1 MDQIIITSDRDA
13 VRKVKQYFPTFDDT
27 AAERLKKGAII
38 RYLREQE
45 PYKEAFEKEYR
56 RQWIKNSLDIY
67 HMLLESSSGECQPR
81 SASKTN
87 SVENKAHLEFYLSY
101 STIPIVKMNRNR
113 GSNLAHYNCKGRDR
127 YLDIPAALNK
137 IKWIIVDKYQDQLEV

>member
-13 VRKVKQYFPTFDDT
+13 VRKVKQYFPTFDEP

-56 RQWIKNSLDIY
+56 RQWLKNSLDIY
-67 HMLLESSSGECQPR
+67 HMLLESGRDESRLSSGL
-81 SASKTN
+81 KVD
-87 SVENKAHLEFYLSY
+87 SVEDKAHMEFYLSY
-101 STIPIVKMNRNR
+101 STIPIVNMHRVR
-113 GSNLAHYNCKGRDR
+113 GSSITNYNHKGRNVN
-127 YLDIPAALNK
+127 LDIPAALNK
-137 IKWIIVDKYQDQLEV
+137 IKWGIVDKYQDRIEV